1 MASSQDINRQMEYEQ
16 ETVSRLQQE
25 LGDIQQRY
33 QSEIDAKQ
41 QEIDNH
47 TGQVTRLRT
56 ELESV
61 VKQEQQEQQ
70 RELQKEREKHEAAK
84 KAAEEA
90 ARQAMDNAA

>member
-1 MASSQDINRQMEYEQ
+1 MEYEQ
-16 ETVSRLQQE
+16 DTVSRLQQE
-25 LGDIQQRY
+25 LGAIQDRY
-33 QSEIDAKQ
+33 QREMDAKQ

-61 VKQEQQEQQ
+61 MQQEQQ
-70 RELQKEREKHEAAK
+70 DKERELQREREKHEMAK

-90 ARQAMDNAA
+90 AKQAMDNAA